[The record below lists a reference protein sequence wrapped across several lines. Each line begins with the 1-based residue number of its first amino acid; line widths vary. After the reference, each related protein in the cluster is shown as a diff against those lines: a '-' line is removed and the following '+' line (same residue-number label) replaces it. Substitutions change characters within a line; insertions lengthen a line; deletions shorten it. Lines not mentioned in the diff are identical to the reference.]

1 MPNTWKAAMPSEGE
15 GAVALR
21 AGGSNLRNPPS
32 ANTCRCAQGDA
43 CTRMCYVALCLIA
56 EEGQQSTRPSGGK
69 WMNELWSIHPA
80 NSTEQ
85 ENREET
91 GFIGIKS

>member
-1 MPNTWKAAMPSEGE
+1 
-15 GAVALR
+15 
-21 AGGSNLRNPPS
+21 
-32 ANTCRCAQGDA
+32 
-43 CTRMCYVALCLIA
+43 MCYVALCLIA